1 MKPKQLI
8 RRLLVVAAALAITPL
23 TIASAYDNDE
33 NNDIVY
39 TMSNAAT
46 GNQVLAFRQGYDGN
60 LTPAGEFATGGAGT
74 GGGLG
79 NQGAL
84 ATDGDF
90 LLVVNPGSDDLSVLR
105 KTSKGLKLVERIPSG
120 GIRPVSVTVDRDL
133 IYVLNAGSDNIAGFV
148 MRNNGKLYPLTGSE
162 RGLSGDGVAAAQV
175 QFSRDGRSLIV
186 TEKASNKIVT
196 FSLNYAGLPVARKVF
211 DSPGQTPFGFALGRG
226 RQVLISEAVGGA
238 PNASSVSSFRI
249 DRDANLAVLD
259 ASVPTLQSAA
269 CWVAVTPDTRFAYV
283 TNTASGTVSG
293 YRILPGGQLQLL
305 NSNGITATTGP
316 GSGPIDLSFSDG
328 GEYLHVLNSGTGS
341 IATFAV
347 SRRGGLTAVG
357 SFNGLPAGSNGLV
370 AF

>member
-8 RRLLVVAAALAITPL
+8 RRLLLAAAALAITPFAL
-23 TIASAYDNDE
+23 ADGYDQND
-33 NNDIVY
+33 DLVY
-39 TMSNAAT
+39 TMSNAPT
-46 GNQVLAFRQGYDGN
+46 GNTVLAFRQGHDGN
-60 LTPAGEFATGGAGT
+60 LAAAGEFATGGVGT

-105 KTSKGLKLVERIPSG
+105 KTAKGLKLIDRIPSG

-162 RGLSGDGVAAAQV
+162 RGLSSDGVAAAQV
-175 QFSRDGRSLIV
+175 QFSRDGRALIV
-186 TEKASNKIVT
+186 TEKATNKIVT
-196 FSLNYAGLPVARKVF
+196 FSLNHAGLPVDRKVF

-249 DRDANLAVLD
+249 DRDANLTVLD

-269 CWVAVTPDTRFAYV
+269 CWVAVTPNTRFAYV

-293 YRILPGGQLQLL
+293 YRLLPGGQLQLL
-305 NSNGITATTGP
+305 NSNGITASTGS
-316 GSGPIDLSFSDG
+316 GSGPIDLAFSDG
-328 GEYLHVLNSGTGS
+328 GDYLHVLNSGDGS
-341 IATFAV
+341 IASFAV
-347 SRRGGLTAVG
+347 SRHGSLAAVG
-357 SFNGLPAGSNGLV
+357 SINGLPAGTNGLV

>member
-1 MKPKQLI
+1 MKPTQLT
-8 RRLLVVAAALAITPL
+8 RRLIVVAAALLLTPF
-23 TIASAYDNDE
+23 TMAGATDRYDSNDL
-33 NNDIVY
+33 VY
-39 TMSNAAT
+39 TMSNSPA
-46 GNQVLAFRQGYDGN
+46 GNSVLAFRPGPDGT
-60 LTPAGEFATGGAGT
+60 LTPAGEFATGGTGT

-90 LLVVNPGSDDLSVLR
+90 LLAVNPGSDDLSVLR
-105 KTSKGLKLVERIPSG
+105 KTSKGLKLVDRIPSG
-120 GIRPVSVTVDRDL
+120 GIRPVSVTVDRDVV
-133 IYVLNAGSDNIAGFV
+133 YVLNAGSDNIAGFF
-148 MRNNGKLYPLTGSE
+148 MRQNGKLYPLTGSE
-162 RGLSGDGVAAAQV
+162 QGLSGNGVAAAQV

-186 TEKASNKIVT
+186 TEKATNKIVT
-196 FSLNYAGLPVARKVF
+196 FSLNYAGLPVNQKII

-249 DRDANLAVLD
+249 DRDANLTVLD

-293 YRILPGGQLQLL
+293 YRILQGGQLQLL
-305 NSNGITATTGP
+305 NNNGITATTGA
-316 GSGPIDLSFSDG
+316 GPIDITFSDG
-328 GEYLHVLNSGTGS
+328 GEYLHVLNSGANS
-341 IATFAV
+341 IDTFAV
-347 SRRGGLTAVG
+347 SKRGSLTTVG
-357 SFNGLPAGSNGLV
+357 SFSGLPAGSNGLV